1 MSPPGPHPGRDPRRH
16 QRVLGALVG
25 SAVGD
30 ALGAPFE
37 FGPPGGLSAR
47 FPRPARG
54 ERTEMC
60 GGAGLA
66 PGEWTDDTE
75 MSLLV
80 ADSLLERGGVDEADL
95 WARFVAWLRAGPRH
109 VGVQTARV
117 LASTS
122 TWPAAAAADVAAG
135 HHAAGNGSLMRT
147 LPAAVFFAR
156 SPAEVTRKAARRI
169 SALTHGDPAAGA
181 GCELYH
187 GMLARALAGADP
199 LDGLDDELAGL
210 PDVLRAPWAEVLDP
224 HWEPTHARVPNGA
237 VWPTLGSAVWVLRRF
252 SDVESGL
259 RAVVDLGG
267 DTDTLAAVAG
277 GLLGAV
283 YGIGAIPARWSS
295 VVHGSVPGHPGL
307 GGGREALEALAAR
320 LDGES
325 GTLPAPSAWGPG
337 IDPVEVAPH
346 LWLADL
352 SGAARGPADAV
363 IISLCRAGEGL
374 PQRERRQVWLSDDE
388 DNLDAR
394 AVLADVVGM
403 IEALRSEDRDVLVHC
418 QGGASRTG
426 FVLRGWLQATR
437 GLDPPAATREA
448 LRLWPHTATWNP
460 AFDAVLATWPG
471 AGG

>member
-1 MSPPGPHPGRDPRRH
+1 MSDPGTHPGWDPRRH
-16 QRVLGALVG
+16 QRVVGALVG

-37 FGPPGGLSAR
+37 FGPPGALSAR
-47 FPRPARG
+47 FPTPARG
-54 ERTEMC
+54 GRTEMC
-60 GGAGLA
+60 GGAGLE

-80 ADSLLERGGVDEADL
+80 ADSLVERGGVDEADL
-95 WARFVAWLRAGPRH
+95 WARFVAWVHAGPRTI
-109 VGVQTARV
+109 GAQTARV

-122 TWPAAAAADVAAG
+122 TWQTAAAADAAAG
-135 HHAAGNGSLMRT
+135 HRAAGNGSLMRT
-147 LPAAVFFAR
+147 LPAAVFFSR
-156 SPAEVTRKAARRI
+156 EPPEVTRQAARRI
-169 SALTHGDPAAGA
+169 SAVTHGDPAAGA

-187 GMLARALAGADP
+187 GMIARALAGAAP
-199 LDGLDDELAGL
+199 LEGLVDDVQSL
-210 PDVLRAPWAEVLDP
+210 PEVLRLSWAEVLDP
-224 HWEPTHARVPNGA
+224 HWEPADARVPSGA
-237 VWPTLGSAVWVLRRF
+237 VWPTLGSAVWALRRF
-252 SDVESGL
+252 PDVESGL

-267 DTDTLAAVAG
+267 DTDTRAAVTG

-283 YGIGAIPARWSS
+283 YGIGAIPARWAS
-295 VVHGSVPGHPGL
+295 VVHGSVSGHPGL
-307 GGGREALEALAAR
+307 GGGRDELEVLAAR

-325 GTLPAPSAWGPG
+325 GGPPAPRASGPG

-352 SGAARGPADAV
+352 TGAARGPTDAV
-363 IISLCRAGEGL
+363 VISLCRAEERL
-374 PQRERRQVWLSDDE
+374 PQRERRQVWLSDDD

-403 IEALRSEDRDVLVHC
+403 IEALRSEGRTVLVHC

-448 LRLWPHTATWNP
+448 LRLWPHTATWNQT
-460 AFDAVLATWPG
+460 FEAVLATWPG
-471 AGG
+471 SRG